1 MKVLHVIDSVGEASG
16 GTGEIIPRICYEQHK
31 AGLGVTLACRALGN
45 ISKTAVEAQENGVRF
60 RLFRGMACRFNRI
73 GFSLEMMLGLG
84 RLVRDCDVV
93 HIHSGWMFP
102 VWWAAHCA
110 RKYRKPYVMMPHG
123 SLEPARLN
131 FSKWKKRIVGWLFD
145 RRIYREAS
153 MVWVTAESEVI
164 GVRQYGVRC
173 PIRVVPLGLDV
184 QPYVES
190 HRDLDLL
197 KRLGVATDRKLLLY
211 FSRITKFKGLDLL
224 ANAWMD
230 LATEFPDWQ
239 LVIAGPDDYHGYRR
253 EIEPQFVAKCPACSF
268 VFTGP
273 VYGNDKYNML
283 KSVSAFILPTR
294 NENFSIAVA
303 EALASAVPVVCTK
316 GAPWSSIDGV
326 CGRWVDV
333 SEGAI
338 REGLREVLSASCE
351 ERNKLGLSGR
361 ALIEGSYSWSAI
373 QRAMIRSYKEIL
385 K

>member
-1 MKVLHVIDSVGEASG
+1 MKILHVIDNVGEASG
-16 GTGEIIPRICYEQHK
+16 GTGEIIPRICHEQYK
-31 AGLGVTLACRALGN
+31 SGLDVMLACRAHGS
-45 ISKTAVEAQENGVRF
+45 ISKTAVDAQENGVRF
-60 RLFRGMACRFNRI
+60 RFFSGMVCRFNRI
-73 GFSLEMMLGLG
+73 GFSFEMMFGLG
-84 RLVRDCDVV
+84 RLIRDCDVV

-123 SLEPARLN
+123 SLEPARLI
-131 FSKWKKRIVGWLFD
+131 FSRWKKMIVGWLFD

-153 MVWVTAESEVI
+153 MVWVTAESEVV
-164 GVRQYGVRC
+164 GVRQYGATC
-173 PIRVVPLGLDV
+173 PIRIVPLGLDV
-184 QPYVES
+184 QPYIES
-190 HRDLDLL
+190 RRDFDLL
-197 KRLGVATDRKLLLY
+197 KRLGVATDKKLLLY

-224 ANAWMD
+224 ANVWRD
-230 LATEFPDWQ
+230 LAFEFPDWQ

-253 EIEPQFVAKCPACSF
+253 EIEPQFASKCPVLSF

-273 VYGNDKYNML
+273 VYGKDKYNVL
-283 KSVSAFILPTR
+283 KSASAFVLPTR

-326 CGRWVDV
+326 CGCWVDV

-338 REGLREVLSASCE
+338 REGLRKILAMSCD

-361 ALIEGSYSWSAI
+361 ALVVGAYSWSAI
-373 QRAMIRSYKEIL
+373 QQVMIESYKEIL